1 MSADIFRT
9 NQLIII
15 MLNQKHSYLT
25 FNKRGKQEM
34 SLEFEPLLPCNK
46 KTANSRQAI
55 CGFLIIA
62 SQISYYSRLSL
73 KTLSY
78 TNSYSSFPIL

>member
-1 MSADIFRT
+1 MFGDSEVSTTFAAANT
-9 NQLIII
+9 GVAQLVE
-15 MLNQKHSYLT
+15 HRS
-25 FNKRGKQEM
+25 R
-34 SLEFEPLLPCNK
+34 EFESLLPCNK

>member
-1 MSADIFRT
+1 
-9 NQLIII
+9 
-15 MLNQKHSYLT
+15 
-25 FNKRGKQEM
+25 M

-62 SQISYYSRLSL
+62 SQISYYGSVE
-73 KTLSY
+73 
-78 TNSYSSFPIL
+78 I